1 MLKKQP
7 VNSFEYVVNMSS
19 ADSQKSCGKP
29 STFPFRV
36 LVRWFVR
43 GEYLFLT

>member
-7 VNSFEYVVNMSS
+7 VDSFEYVANMSS
-19 ADSQKSCGKP
+19 VDSQKSRGKP

-36 LVRWFVR
+36 LVRWFMR
-43 GEYLFLT
+43 GEYLFLA